1 MRRGLYPGSALLT
14 PTLDGHGRTV
24 AHMDLDTFFVSVEI
38 LKDARLKGRPVIVG
52 GRSDRAVV
60 ASCSYEVRRYGV
72 RSGMAMKLARRL
84 CPHAI
89 IVGGDADSYSHY
101 SRLVTEMLADRVPVY
116 EKSSIDEFYIDLTGM
131 DRFFGC
137 EQYMKET
144 REFIMKESGLPM
156 SYGLSANKLV
166 SKVATGEAKPCGT
179 LTVNNGSER
188 RFLSPLPIQKM
199 PMIGDK
205 TGALLRQMGVETI
218 GTLSEI
224 PAIYLENLLGK
235 NGIELWSRAQ
245 GYDDSPVIPYRE
257 QKSIGTESTFENDTI
272 DVRFM
277 RSTLVRMTEEIGFEL
292 RSQNRLTGCVTV
304 KIRYSDFNTVTRQ
317 KIVPYSA
324 ADHELLRTANELFE
338 KLYDRRL
345 LVRLIGVRFSH
356 LVPGNYQIHLWD
368 DTEEMISL
376 YQAIDSVKNRFGE
389 ALVKRASGFEENSDS
404 GKKTKNKSGLDE
416 PMPVGRVNRNAEKMI
431 SRARLNKTST
441 ENLLPVHKGV

>member
-1 MRRGLYPGSALLT
+1 MRRDLYSGSVLLSASGG
-14 PTLDGHGRTV
+14 DARTV
-24 AHMDLDTFFVSVEI
+24 AHLDLDTFFVSVEI
-38 LKDARLKGRPVIVG
+38 LKNARLKGRPVIVG

-72 RSGMAMKLARRL
+72 HSGMAMKLARRL

-89 IVGGDADSYSHY
+89 VVSGDADSYSHY
-101 SRLVTEMLADRVPVY
+101 SRMITEMLADRVPVY

-137 EQYMKET
+137 EQYMKEV
-144 REFIMKESGLPM
+144 RQFIMKESGLPM
-156 SYGLSANKLV
+156 SCGMSANKLV

-179 LTVNNGSER
+179 LAVNNGCEK
-188 RFLSPLPIQKM
+188 RFLHPLPIKKM

-205 TGALLRQMGVETI
+205 TGTLLRQMGVETI
-218 GTLSEI
+218 GTLSQI
-224 PAIYLENLLGK
+224 PVIYLENLLGK
-235 NGIELWSRAQ
+235 NGIELWRRAQ
-245 GYDDSPVIPYRE
+245 GYDNSPVVPYRE
-257 QKSIGTESTFENDTI
+257 QKSMGTESTFESDSI

-277 RSTLVRMTEEIGFEL
+277 RRTLVRMTEQTGFEL

-317 KIVPYSA
+317 KMVPYTA
-324 ADHELLRTANELFE
+324 ADHELLRTVSELFE

-389 ALVKRASGFEENSDS
+389 GLVKRASGFEENSS
-404 GKKTKNKSGLDE
+404 PNKSGLDATI
-416 PMPVGRVNRNAEKMI
+416 PVGRVNRNTDKSI
-431 SRARLNKTST
+431 SRSALKKAMKS
-441 ENLLPVHKGV
+441 PSPAA